1 MNTNF
6 IIKNPEANS
15 VIGMYVDEPI
25 GMDHPIFM
33 VRFQSRIDAGL
44 VYQNGTPL
52 NDAIQ
57 LTIIRMRFLFGDD
70 IPEELVRTTVS
81 LVYAENDAL
90 QPMQQYLRVLVN
102 LVYAEGIEDYVKGVN
117 AATAEFSKII
127 TGMERSN
134 AELLK
139 IEFLKAIKPKGKY
152 PQINVEGPSVIT
164 RAACPANATKEE
176 LVAQAVGIVRRT
188 GHRARVIW
196 SESEIIF
203 AELTDKLGMQN
214 SRLRPCVVWT
224 ESETIDA
231 DPASWY
237 AKLRM
242 KHPHIVVCGQKECV
256 LFYPDAMTKEE
267 LIAKAAEI
275 AALGG
280 ARVCVVWSST
290 ETIWPKPPQ
299 QDVIW

>member
-1 MNTNF
+1 MNTDF
-6 IIKNPEANS
+6 TIKNPNANC
-15 VIGMYVDEPI
+15 VLGMYVDEPI
-25 GMDHPIFM
+25 GMDHPLFM
-33 VRFQSRIDAGL
+33 IRFQSRIDAGL
-44 VYQNGTPL
+44 DYQKGTPL
-52 NDAIQ
+52 KDAIQ
-57 LTIIRMRFLFGDD
+57 STVKRMRFLFGDD
-70 IPEELVRTTVS
+70 IPEELVKTAVS

-90 QPMQQYLRVLVN
+90 KPTRQHLRALVN
-102 LVYAEGIEDYVKGVN
+102 LFHVEGKDDYVKGIN
-117 AATAEFSKII
+117 AATAEFSRIVV
-127 TGMERSN
+127 GMERSE

-152 PQINVEGPSVIT
+152 PQINVDGPPIIT
-164 RAACPANATKEE
+164 RATIPPNATKEE
-176 LVAQAVGIVRRT
+176 LVAQAMGIVMRT
-188 GHRARVIW
+188 GRRARVAW
-196 SESEIIF
+196 SESETIY
-203 AELTDKLGMQN
+203 AELTDSFSKQN
-214 SRLRPCVVWT
+214 PRIRPCVVWS

-231 DPASWY
+231 DPASWH

-275 AALGG
+275 AAFGG

-290 ETIWPKPPQ
+290 ETIWTKPPQ